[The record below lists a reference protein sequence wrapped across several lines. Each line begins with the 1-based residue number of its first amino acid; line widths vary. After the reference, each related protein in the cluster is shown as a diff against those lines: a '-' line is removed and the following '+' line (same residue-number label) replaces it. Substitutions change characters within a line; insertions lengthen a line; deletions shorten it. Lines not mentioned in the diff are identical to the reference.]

1 MIGRS
6 LKAYRMQDNVT
17 FLSAEEVLKWTDMAH
32 HLYSCCVT
40 DIISISVLLNHVF
53 LWWFFFFFSNYTDV
67 TCLPMSLLLNAQFPL
82 FLLAIPWWEEESGVY
97 LINLLKDVRLIAQAD
112 TETEINDPCLGE
124 FIFLHYGVNHI
135 SEIETSQKQECSDF
149 SFFKPNC
156 QLITHTSNH
165 LTN

>member
-1 MIGRS
+1 MNWYG
-6 LKAYRMQDNVT
+6 T
-17 FLSAEEVLKWTDMAH
+17 PF
-32 HLYSCCVT
+32 
-40 DIISISVLLNHVF
+40 VF
-53 LWWFFFFFSNYTDV
+53 LLCDWYYLYFCFIEPRLFMVIFFFFFSNYTDV

-149 SFFKPNC
+149 SFFFKPNC